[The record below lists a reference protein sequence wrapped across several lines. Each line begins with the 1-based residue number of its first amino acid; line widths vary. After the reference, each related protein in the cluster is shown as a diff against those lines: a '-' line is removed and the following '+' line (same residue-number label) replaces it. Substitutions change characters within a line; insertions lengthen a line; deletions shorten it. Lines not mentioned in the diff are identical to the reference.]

1 MKFTIEQNDP
11 TVIAITGDVLGGA
24 DAMEFSRAI
33 NEQIR
38 EGAHQVIVDLS
49 EVHLM
54 NSSGLG
60 MLVAASTSLRSSG
73 GRLMVVG
80 ANERIKSLLKM
91 TRLDSVFASYETRDA
106 AVEACRQTN

>member
-11 TVIAITGDVLGGA
+11 TVIAISGDVLGGA
-24 DAMEFSRAI
+24 DAMEFARAVA
-33 NEQIR
+33 EQVQA
-38 EGAHQVIVDLS
+38 GARQVVVDLA

-60 MLVAASTSLRSSG
+60 MLVAASTSLRSGG
-73 GRLMVVG
+73 GRLLVVG
-80 ANERIKSLLKM
+80 ANEHIRSLLKM
-91 TRLDSVFASYETRDA
+91 TRLDTVFASYQTRDE

>member
-1 MKFTIEQNDP
+1 MKHSIEQSDP
-11 TVIAITGDVLGGA
+11 TIVAISGDVLGGA
-24 DAMEFSRAI
+24 DAMEFSQMIA
-33 NEQIR
+33 EQVR
-38 EGAHQVIVDLS
+38 NGARQVIVDLS
-49 EVHLM
+49 DVNLM

-80 ANERIKSLLKM
+80 ANERIVALLKM
-91 TRLDSVFASYETRDA
+91 TRLDTVFANYESRDA